1 MVFFSLFESKDN
13 LIFFQ
18 LQEKVINKDNT
29 YNLSRKFIVLQSHN
43 FLARITSIIISTTDS
58 KKVGEPKN

>member
-18 LQEKVINKDNT
+18 LQGKVVNKDNT
-29 YNLSRKFIVLQSHN
+29 YNLSRMFIVLQSHN